1 MKVLIVDDE
10 ELDLF
15 IHKKLLGLEFETAG
29 FTSVEDTLAWAKT
42 NDFDVAIIDYY
53 LGAGIHANQLLKQLI
68 TLRGATFKAFVISNY
83 VNEEQVIDLRAAG
96 FSDVIYKPLT
106 LEVFRTKLGA

>member
-15 IHKKLLGLEFETAG
+15 INMKLLSLEYETAG
-29 FTSVEDTLAWAKT
+29 FTTVKDTLEWAQN

-53 LGAGIHANQLLKQLI
+53 LSPGVFANHVLEQLI
-68 TLRGATFKAFVISNY
+68 ALKGQTFKAYVVSNY
-83 VNEEQVIDLRAAG
+83 IDEKQVQELRNAG
-96 FSDVIYKPLT
+96 FADVIYKPLT
-106 LEVFRTKLGA
+106 IEGFKEKVNS